1 MGKKRQK
8 EVRLAEVRAIPQ
20 TDEQQDMIV
29 DGYAIVF
36 EQPTVL
42 WTDPDTGKEYK
53 EVISRGA
60 LEGVDLSDVPFKYN
74 HSDSLMIMARSRNKT
89 LTLVPDD
96 TGLRISANLAPTT
109 AGKDLYT
116 LIQRGDIN
124 KMSFA
129 FYVADDEYDRN
140 TSTRRINKFATI
152 GDVSAVDAPA
162 YEQTSLSAR
171 SYYEGQQAAEELHK
185 KAQQEAELREKEKR
199 QQLLWTYFQTAE
211 ERHALPY
218 VKTGTVDEPWD
229 GPKMRANLKTGP
241 DVKADYYR
249 QAFAW
254 VDQNASADAKGSYK
268 FIHHDVS
275 DGGAIGPANIK
286 GCQTGIAVLNGSMG
300 GSKIPNEDRQGVYD
314 HLAAH
319 LRDAKVDPDELRSA
333 VVGAAPDKTCLDA
346 DSTDFVCPCI
356 DCEEAECGDCDTCET
371 CPKTETCSIFDGE
384 DEGEDEDL
392 NQDLRRKKLIIKT
405 YL

>member
-1 MGKKRQK
+1 MGQKRKK
-8 EVRLAEVRAIPQ
+8 EMRLAEVRAIPQ

-53 EVISRGA
+53 EVIARGA
-60 LEGVDLSDVPFKYN
+60 LDGVDLSDVPFKYN

-89 LTLVPDD
+89 LILVPDD
-96 TGLRISANLAPTT
+96 IGLRVSANLAPTT

-140 TSTRRINKFATI
+140 TSTRRINKFAAI

-171 SYYEGQQAAEELHK
+171 SYCEGQKAAAEL
-185 KAQQEAELREKEKR
+185 LEKEQRSTEKR
-199 QQLLWTYFQTAE
+199 RGLFRKYFECRNAI
-211 ERHALPY
+211 PY
-218 VKTGTVDEPWD
+218 VKTGTVDEAWD
-229 GPKMRANLKTGP
+229 GPKMRANLNTGP
-241 DVKADYYR
+241 DINAEYYR

-254 VDQNASADAKGSYK
+254 VDQDANSDAKGSYK

-275 DGGAIGPANIK
+275 DGGAVGPANIK

-300 GSKIPNEDRQGVYD
+300 SCKIPGEDRQGVYD

-319 LRDAKVDPDELRSA
+319 LRDAKVDPDELRNM
-333 VVGAAPDKTCLDA
+333 D
-346 DSTDFVCPCI
+346 
-356 DCEEAECGDCDTCET
+356 DC
-371 CPKTETCSIFDGE
+371 
-384 DEGEDEDL
+384 EDEDT
-392 NQDLRRKKLIIKT
+392 DEDMTMDFRRKLLTIKT

>member
-1 MGKKRQK
+1 MEKKRRK
-8 EVRLAEVRAIPQ
+8 ETRLAEMRAIPQ
-20 TDEQQDMIV
+20 TDEEQDMIV

-60 LEGVDLSDVPFKYN
+60 LDGVDLSDVPFKYN

-96 TGLRISANLAPTT
+96 IGLRISANLAPTT

-171 SYYEGQQAAEELHK
+171 SYCEGQ
-185 KAQQEAELREKEKR
+185 KATAELLEKKQRLAEKR
-199 QQLLWTYFQTAE
+199 RELLRKYFENRQAI
-211 ERHALPY
+211 PY
-218 VKTGTVDEPWD
+218 MKTGTVDEPWD
-229 GPKMRANLKTGP
+229 GPKMRANLNVGP

-254 VDQNASADAKGSYK
+254 VDQDANPDAKGFYK
-268 FIHHDVS
+268 FIHHDIS
-275 DGGAIGPANIK
+275 DGGVIGPANIK

-300 GSKIPNEDRQGVYD
+300 GSKIPDDDRQGVYD

-319 LRDAKVDPDELRSA
+319 LRDAHVDPDELRSA
-333 VVGAAPDKTCLDA
+333 VTGVASDDTGSA
-346 DSTDFVCPCI
+346 DFNCPCI
-356 DCEEAECGDCDTCET
+356 DCEEADCSDCDTCEN
-371 CPKTETCSIFDGE
+371 CSNRETCSMFDCE
-384 DEGEDEDL
+384 DEGEDEDV

>member
-1 MGKKRQK
+1 MGEKRKK
-8 EVRLAEVRAIPQ
+8 ETRLAEMRAIPQ
-20 TDEQQDMIV
+20 TDEQQDMII

-60 LEGVDLSDVPFKYN
+60 LDGVDLSDVPFKYN

-89 LTLVPDD
+89 LILVPDD
-96 TGLRISANLAPTT
+96 IGLRVSANLAPTT

-140 TSTRRINKFATI
+140 SSTRRINKFATI

-171 SYYEGQQAAEELHK
+171 SYCEGQRAAAELM
-185 KAQQEAELREKEKR
+185 EKEQQATEKR
-199 QQLLWTYFQTAE
+199 KQLLQKYFE
-211 ERHALPY
+211 SRHTIPY

-229 GPKMRANLKTGP
+229 GPKMRANLNTGP
-241 DVKADYYR
+241 DVKGDYYR

-254 VDQNASADAKGSYK
+254 VDQDANPDAKGSYK

-286 GCQTGIAVLNGSMG
+286 GCQSGIAVLNGSLG
-300 GSKIPNEDRQGVYD
+300 GSKIPGEDRQGVHE

-319 LRDAKVDPDELRSA
+319 LRDAKVEPDELRA
-333 VVGAAPDKTCLDA
+333 M
-346 DSTDFVCPCI
+346 I
-356 DCEEAECGDCDTCET
+356 DNAC
-371 CPKTETCSIFDGE
+371 E
-384 DEGEDEDL
+384 DEGEHEDM
-392 NQDLRRKKLIIKT
+392 NLRRKLLMIKT

>member
-1 MGKKRQK
+1 MGEKRKK
-8 EVRLAEVRAIPQ
+8 EMRLAEMRALTQ
-20 TDEQQDMIV
+20 TEEQQDMIV

-36 EQPTVL
+36 EQPTIL

-53 EVISRGA
+53 EIISRGA
-60 LEGVDLSDVPFKYN
+60 LDGVDLSDVPFKYN

-89 LTLVPDD
+89 LTLTPNDY
-96 TGLRISANLAPTT
+96 GLRVSAILAPTT

-116 LIQRGDIN
+116 LVQRGDIN

-140 TSTRRINKFATI
+140 TSTRRINKFAAI

-162 YEQTSLSAR
+162 YEQTTLSAR
-171 SYYEGQQAAEELHK
+171 SYCEGRKAADELLEKEQQAAEK
-185 KAQQEAELREKEKR
+185 KK
-199 QQLLWTYFQTAE
+199 LLFQKYFESHRAI
-211 ERHALPY
+211 PY

-229 GPKMRANLKTGP
+229 GAKMRANLKTGP

-254 VDQNASADAKGSYK
+254 VDQDANPDAKGSYK

-300 GSKIPNEDRQGVYD
+300 GSKIPDEDRQGVYE

-319 LRDAKVDPDELRSA
+319 LRDAKVEPDELRST
-333 VVGAAPDKTCLDA
+333 GNCNN
-346 DSTDFVCPCI
+346 
-356 DCEEAECGDCDTCET
+356 
-371 CPKTETCSIFDGE
+371 
-384 DEGEDEDL
+384 EDEDM
-392 NQDLRRKKLIIKT
+392 NMDLRRKLLIIKT